1 MENDTLFLVKQAV
14 VWRWTSR
21 RLKMNKPKKQ
31 KNVIMGAEMMFVEGT
46 TKSND
51 ENKKGGQE

>member
-1 MENDTLFLVKQAV
+1 
-14 VWRWTSR
+14 
-21 RLKMNKPKKQ
+21 MNKPKKQ
-31 KNVIMGAEMMFVEGT
+31 KNVIMSAEIMYEERT

>member
-1 MENDTLFLVKQAV
+1 
-14 VWRWTSR
+14 
-21 RLKMNKPKKQ
+21 MNKPKKQ
-31 KNVIMGAEMMFVEGT
+31 KNEIMGAEIMYEERT